1 VAGRSRSWPWFV
13 AASALALIV
22 AALLPAVQARGKGL
36 AVLVEAVG
44 GSFPR
49 PLAPSIQRKD
59 VTLDGVTGHLYVPGR
74 PSPPILLLPG
84 AAIRG
89 KEDPRAVR
97 LARSLAR
104 AERLVFVPDLTL
116 YTRRFDPEDLDRI
129 VRAVIALSEHPL
141 GGGPVVVVGISY
153 GGSFALVAAADPRTA
168 GRLEQVAVFGAYHDL
183 VGVIQAVTTGVSLV
197 DGVRVPWRGH
207 PLAASILREAAVSL
221 VSERSRPAL
230 REALEGVGSEGAL
243 PKDAQAVFDLLANR
257 DPAATFELAARLP
270 KRARSFLAGFS
281 PSSVADRI
289 RVPVVAMHSTD
300 DPAVP
305 YGEALRLK
313 HGLPEV
319 RLVTVRSFRHV
330 DLEAAG
336 PGGVAALL
344 GDLWDAWTFT
354 TWLLEPQE

>member
-1 VAGRSRSWPWFV
+1 VAFV

-22 AALLPAVQARGKGL
+22 AALIPAVQARGKAI
-36 AVLVEAVG
+36 AVLVDAVG

-49 PLAPSIQRKD
+49 PFAPPVHREDAS
-59 VTLDGVTGHLYVPGR
+59 LDGVSGHLYVPDR
-74 PSPPILLLPG
+74 PSPPVLLLPG
-84 AAIRG
+84 AATRG

-116 YTRRFDPEDLDRI
+116 YERRFDPEDLDRI
-129 VRAVIALSEHPL
+129 VRSIVALSEHPS
-141 GGGPVVVVGISY
+141 GRGPVVVVGISY
-153 GGSFALVAAADPRTA
+153 GGSFGLVAAADPRTA
-168 GRLEQVAVFGAYHDL
+168 GRLEQVAVFGAYHDM

-197 DGVRVPWRGH
+197 DGARVPWQGH
-207 PLAASILREAAVSL
+207 PLARAILQEAALSL
-221 VSERSRPAL
+221 VTERSRPAL
-230 REALEGVGSEGAL
+230 RRALEGEGSAGTL
-243 PKDAQAVFDLLANR
+243 PKGAQAVFDLLANR
-257 DPAATFELAARLP
+257 DPTATFDLAARLP
-270 KRARSFLAGFS
+270 DRAQEFLARFS
-281 PSSVADRI
+281 PASVADRI

-313 HGLPEV
+313 QGLPEA

-330 DLEAAG
+330 DLEASG
-336 PGGVAALL
+336 PGGVAALV
-344 GDLWDAWTFT
+344 GDLLDAWTFT